1 MIRLFA
7 LIPVLFLAA
16 CGSADLRVAP
26 PQLVA
31 ATADRVSIRYHSV
44 EVTTVT
50 MPVYAAS
57 EEIVVAT
64 ADGSLAPLG
73 PLWSDEPARAMT
85 LEIAEGLGAATNK
98 LIAPSPWPFRDL
110 ADARLDIRVADFYAT
125 QTGLFRISG
134 QYFVA
139 PEASGRNVAR
149 SFAVDAPIGPDLTPS
164 AIAAARAEAI
174 RSLVAIILRDGLR

>member
-1 MIRLFA
+1 MMRAFA
-7 LIPVLFLAA
+7 LLPFLVLAA
-16 CGSADLRVAP
+16 CGPGDLRVAP
-26 PQLVA
+26 PTPAPTQTERVA
-31 ATADRVSIRYHSV
+31 IRYHSV

-57 EEIVVAT
+57 EEIVVST
-64 ADGSLAPLG
+64 ADGTLAPLG

-85 LEIAEGLGAATNK
+85 LEIAQALGDATRK

-125 QTGLFRISG
+125 DTGLFRISG

-149 SFAVDAPIGPDLTPS
+149 AFTVEAPVGADLTPTD
-164 AIAAARAEAI
+164 ITAARAEAI
-174 RSLVAIILRDGLR
+174 RRLVALILRDGLS